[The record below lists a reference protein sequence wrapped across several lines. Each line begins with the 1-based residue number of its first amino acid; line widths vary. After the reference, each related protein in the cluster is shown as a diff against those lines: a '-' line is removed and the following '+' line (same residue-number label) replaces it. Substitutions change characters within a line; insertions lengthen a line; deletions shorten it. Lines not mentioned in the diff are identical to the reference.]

1 MKKVKIVGHRG
12 ASGYAPENTIL
23 SFQKA
28 IDIGC
33 GRTELDVRLSKDNEV
48 IVIHDAEVDRTSDGH
63 GLISEMNLAE
73 IKKLNCAENQKIPT
87 LQEVIDVCKDKID
100 LYIELKAQGTPKPV
114 NDIILKNQLL
124 SKVIVISFDID
135 LIREIKKLNSDI
147 KVGFLFKEYN
157 KEMWDFVNSVP
168 LDYICPKFPLIDKEI
183 VEKAHGLGV
192 KVFTWTVNERKVGDR
207 LVDLGV
213 DEIGTDFP
221 KLFI

>member
-33 GRTELDVRLSKDNEV
+33 DRTELDVRLSKDNEI
-48 IVIHDAEVDRTSDGH
+48 IVIHDAEVNRISDGY

-73 IKKLNCAENQKIPT
+73 IKKINYPENQKIPT
-87 LQEVIDVCKDKID
+87 LQEVINLCKDKID
-100 LYIELKAQGTPKPV
+100 LCIELKAKGTSKAV

-124 SKVIVISFDID
+124 SSVIVVSFDID
-135 LIREIKKLNSDI
+135 LVREIKKLSPDI
-147 KVGFLFKEYN
+147 KVGFLFGEYN
-157 KEMWDFVNSVP
+157 EEIWNFADSVP
-168 LDYICPKFPLIDKEI
+168 LEYICPECSMIDKEM
-183 VEKAHGLGV
+183 VEKAHSLDL
-192 KVFTWTVNERKVGDR
+192 KIYTWTVNKKKTYDY
-207 LVDLGV
+207 LMNLGV
-213 DEIGTDFP
+213 DEIATDFP